1 MRNEILK
8 QLVKGPKPF
17 STDHQFAPT
26 LEQMFWEGSVM
37 FKGNLVHI
45 TDLGRQHLTELSN
58 NSQ

>member
-26 LEQMFWEGSVM
+26 LEQMFWEGLVE
-37 FKGNLVHI
+37 FKGNLVFI
-45 TDLGRQHLTELSN
+45 TAMGTKALEEAA
-58 NSQ
+58 